1 MDEVEFPRPS
11 HTAKAIMEDQIA
23 ATNTKKPTVFSLKA
37 QMLDQGRTDTVLA
50 ATEDLSV
57 RLKIYASGGENE
69 LHAHVDE
76 DHIFVI
82 LQGSARFYGP
92 DNETVDLK
100 AYQGIMMPKGI
111 WYRFQASSSNEC
123 LVMLR
128 IGTPNFQKQG
138 ANDRLGMDG
147 EPLVCDSKENRTEP
161 VVFKKGIFFGD
172 TSTAGS
178 LN

>member
-1 MDEVEFPRPS
+1 MDEVEFPQPS
-11 HTAKAIMEDQIA
+11 LTAKAIMEDQIA
-23 ATNTKKPTVFSLKA
+23 ATNTKTPRAFSLKA

-76 DHIFVI
+76 DHVFVL

-92 DNETVDLK
+92 ENETVDVK
-100 AYQGIMMPKGI
+100 ACQGIMMPKGI
-111 WYRFQASSSNEC
+111 FYRFQATSNDEC

-147 EPLVCDSKENRTEP
+147 NSLISDTKENRTEP
-161 VVFKKGIFFGD
+161 VVFKDAVFFGD